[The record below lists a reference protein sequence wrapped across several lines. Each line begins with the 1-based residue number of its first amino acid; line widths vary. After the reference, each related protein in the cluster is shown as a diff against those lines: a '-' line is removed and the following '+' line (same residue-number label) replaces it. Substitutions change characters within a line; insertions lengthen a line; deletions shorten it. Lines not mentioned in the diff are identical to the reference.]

1 MEIEQIED
9 INIEQLKRDIEA
21 DENIVCFGLFYDRKG
36 KKMVF
41 VKSGSED
48 IIDKM
53 VNKAAY
59 SVQGFIATI
68 SKIAWRWAPKDNSN
82 ARMSPFAPG
91 SKEQELYNKFFG
103 GFK

>member
-1 MEIEQIED
+1 MKD

-21 DENIVCFGLFYDRKG
+21 DENIVSFGLFYDRKE

-68 SKIAWRWAPKDNSN
+68 SKIAWRWAPKNSGQSSN
-82 ARMSPFAPG
+82 PFGNDPFNPLG
-91 SKEQELYNKFFG
+91 SIFG
-103 GFK
+103 I

>member
-1 MEIEQIED
+1 MKD

-21 DENIVCFGLFYDRKG
+21 DENIVSFGLFYDRKE

-59 SVQGFIATI
+59 SVQGFIATT
-68 SKIAWRWAPKDNSN
+68 SKIAWRWAPKNSGQSSN
-82 ARMSPFAPG
+82 PFGYDPFNPLG
-91 SKEQELYNKFFG
+91 SIFG
-103 GFK
+103 I